1 MYVVTFYSYK
11 GGVGRT
17 MALVNIAAQLAQKG
31 RKVLAVDFDLEA
43 PSLPDFDIFNTAVGE
58 CGVVDY
64 VTEYRESGTA
74 PDCHDFIVPCH
85 VSSNPIWVMPAG
97 RNTDH
102 DYSDKLNNIDWKQL
116 YEEQDG
122 YLMFEDLK
130 QQWSN
135 YDGDGFD
142 YVLIDS
148 RTGHT
153 DVGGICTRQLPDAV
167 SVMFLPNASN
177 IAGLG
182 PIVKSIRDE
191 ASFTG
196 ADIKLHIT
204 PTNVPDLDDEKNILA
219 KLMDKASVELNKK
232 REFPAVIHHYQSLD
246 ILETGPFSIS
256 RPNSK
261 LAKEY
266 EGLRLQIIGQNFED
280 REGALYTLSAIPDEL
295 NKARAEDDTFRLE
308 TLNKHTRNILLL
320 HPHDGE
326 IAFTAAQ
333 AFEALGDQ
341 PYELEAL
348 NEAIA
353 QGYEVNRAR
362 LVRGVKQLV
371 TNNDTKSSEEDLVAI
386 LRSESATAFELIP
399 ALQFLRDISKDWA
412 SAVEIAIDRPDEQYK
427 TILSVISYLMTWEE
441 ALPHCAN
448 RLLALTEFDG
458 LSTTSRRR
466 THNYAGLCLIASGKF
481 PKALAFIDKSIELN
495 GGEPRAQHLFN
506 RAMATWGINQAPP
519 KNLLKEFLD
528 CSEMLAPDNSVNT
541 RQCLALSHGALGHR
555 DEAMKQLHL
564 AENLLTPGDTIFSCW
579 SYLNSSSEE
588 LTEHFEEMQNAL
600 DNEEPLTPRFIS
612 RTAGDDHMFH

>member
-17 MALVNIAAQLAQKG
+17 LALVNIAAQLAQRG

-43 PSLPDFDIFNTAVGE
+43 PSLPDFDIFSTAVGE
-58 CGVVDY
+58 RGIVDY
-64 VTEYRESGTA
+64 VTEYRESGAA
-74 PDCHDFIVPCH
+74 PDCHDFIVPCD
-85 VSSNPIWVMPAG
+85 VSGSPIWVMPAG
-97 RNTDH
+97 CNTDH
-102 DYSDKLNNIDWKQL
+102 SYTDKLNNIDWKQL
-116 YEEQDG
+116 YEKQDG
-122 YLMFEDLK
+122 YLLFEDLK
-130 QQWSN
+130 QQWSDFN
-135 YDGDGFD
+135 GHGFD

-177 IAGLG
+177 IAGLA
-182 PIVKSIRDE
+182 PIVDGIRDE
-191 ASFTG
+191 SSFTG
-196 ADIKLHIT
+196 IDIKLHIT

-219 KLMDKASVELNKK
+219 KLMKKASIELNDKQG
-232 REFPAVIHHYQSLD
+232 FPAVIHHYQSLD

-261 LAKEY
+261 LTKEY

-280 REGALYTLSAIPDEL
+280 REGALYTLSAIPNEL
-295 NKARAEDDTFRLE
+295 NKARAENDTFRLE
-308 TLNKHTRNILLL
+308 ALHRHTRNILLL
-320 HPHDGE
+320 HPQDGE
-326 IAFTAAQ
+326 VAFTAAQ

-341 PYELEAL
+341 SYELEAL
-348 NEAIA
+348 NGAIE

-362 LVRGVKQLV
+362 LVRGVKQMV
-371 TNNDTKSSEEDLVAI
+371 TNNDTKSSEDDLLAI
-386 LRSESATAFELIP
+386 LKSDSATVFELMP
-399 ALQFLRDISKDWA
+399 ALQFLREISKDWV
-412 SAVEIAIDRPDEQYK
+412 SAVKIAIDRPDEQYR
-427 TILSVISYLMTWEE
+427 TILSVISYLMAWEE

-458 LSTTSRRR
+458 LSAKSRTR

-481 PKALAFIDKSIELN
+481 PQALAYIDKSIELD
-495 GGEPRAQHLFN
+495 GGKPQAQHLFN

-528 CSEMLAPDNSVNT
+528 CSDMLAPDNSVNT

-564 AENLLTPGDTIFSCW
+564 AEQLLTPGDTSFSCW

-600 DNEEPLTPRFIS
+600 DNEKPLTPRFIS
-612 RTAGDDHMFH
+612 RTADDDHMLH

>member
-17 MALVNIAAQLAQKG
+17 LALVNIAAQLAQRG
-31 RKVLAVDFDLEA
+31 HKVLTVDFDLEA
-43 PSLPDFDIFNTAVGE
+43 PSLPDFDIFSSAVGE
-58 CGVVDY
+58 RGIVDY

-74 PDCHDFIVPCH
+74 PDCHDFIVPCD
-85 VSSNPIWVMPAG
+85 VSGDPIWIMPAG

-102 DYSDKLNNIDWKQL
+102 GYTDKLNNIDWKQL

-135 YDGDGFD
+135 YGGDGFD

-191 ASFTG
+191 TSFTG
-196 ADIKLHIT
+196 TDIKLHIT

-219 KLMDKASVELNKK
+219 KLMNKASVELNKK
-232 REFPAVIHHYQSLD
+232 QEFPAVIHHYQSLD

-266 EGLRLQIIGQNFED
+266 ERLRLQIIGQNFED

-295 NKARAEDDTFRLE
+295 NKARTENDTFRLE
-308 TLNKHTRNILLL
+308 TLHKHTRNILFL
-320 HPHDGE
+320 HPNDGE
-326 IAFTAAQ
+326 IAFIAAQ

-348 NEAIA
+348 NGAIE

-362 LVRGVKQLV
+362 LVRGVKHLV
-371 TNNDTKSSEEDLVAI
+371 ANNDTESSEEDLLAI
-386 LRSESATAFELIP
+386 LKSDSATAFELIP
-399 ALQFLRDISKDWA
+399 ALQFLRDTSADWKA
-412 SAVEIAIDRPDEQYK
+412 AVGIAIDRPDEQYK
-427 TILSVISYLMTWEE
+427 TILSVISYLMAWEE

-458 LSTTSRRR
+458 LTALSRRR
-466 THNYAGLCLIASGKF
+466 THNYTGLCLIASGKF
-481 PKALAFIDKSIELN
+481 HQALAYIEKSLETD
-495 GGEPRAQHLFN
+495 GGKPQAQHLFN
-506 RAMATWGINQAPP
+506 RAMATWGINQSPP
-519 KNLLKEFLD
+519 EDLLQEFLA
-528 CSEMLAPDNSVNT
+528 CHEMRSPDNSVNT

-555 DEAMKQLHL
+555 DEAMKQLRL
-564 AENLLTPGDTIFSCW
+564 AEHLLTPGDTSFSCW

-600 DNEEPLTPRFIS
+600 ENNEKLTPHFIS
-612 RTAGDDHMFH
+612 RTAEAGQMLH